1 MPPSRPLTPAWLRAA
16 SDWTWR
22 SLIVGFGI
30 VAAVYAL
37 GYFRIIVLPVIIALL
52 VTTLLLPP
60 KRILTQRGLGDGAAA
75 GITLVGALLVLAL
88 LVSAVA
94 PSIGNQF
101 PELRQGVEDGV
112 REATQVLDDPPFN
125 LSRAEIDRA
134 VDNGLERLRENSSEI
149 TRGVTEGAVLLGEV
163 LTGLLVVVLLTF
175 FFLKDGRQMW
185 DWVMGLAAKGGD
197 HRRADELGARVF
209 AALSGYVRG
218 IALVGFVDALL
229 IGLGLV
235 VLGVPLVLPLM
246 LLTFLAAFIP
256 LIGAFL
262 AGLAAVLIALVFEG
276 LVTALIVLGII
287 ILVQQIE
294 GHLLY
299 PLLMSRT
306 VNLHPAVIVV
316 ALAMGGIVAGIVGVF
331 LAVPVAGVVSTVLSY
346 VREDP
351 APGSPLTEP
360 ETQEAQEKADA

>member
-1 MPPSRPLTPAWLRAA
+1 MSSRPLTPAWLRAA

-22 SLIVGFGI
+22 SLLIGFGI

-37 GYFRIIVLPVIIALL
+37 GYFRIIVLPIIIALL

-60 KRILTQRGLGDGAAA
+60 KRFMTQRGLGDGAAS
-75 GITLVGALLVLAL
+75 GITLVGAILVLAL
-88 LVSAVA
+88 LISAVA

-101 PELRQGVEDGV
+101 PELRTGVEDGV
-112 REATQVLDDPPFN
+112 REATKVLDDPPFN

-134 VDNGLERLRENSSEI
+134 VDNGLERLRENSTEI
-149 TRGVTEGAVLLGEV
+149 TRGVGEGAIILGEV
-163 LTGLLVVVLLTF
+163 LTGLLVTILLTF

-185 DWVMGLAAKGGD
+185 DWLLGLIARGGD
-197 HRRADELGARVF
+197 HRGADELGVRIF

-218 IALVGFVDALL
+218 IALVGLADALL

-235 VLGVPLVLPLM
+235 ILGVPLVLPLM

-262 AGLAAVLIALVFEG
+262 AGLAAVLIALVFKG
-276 LVTALIVLGII
+276 FVTALIVLGII
-287 ILVQQIE
+287 ILVQQVE

-306 VNLHPAVIVV
+306 VNLHPAVIVI
-316 ALAMGGIVAGIVGVF
+316 ALAMGGIVAGIVGIF
-331 LAVPVAGVVSTVLSY
+331 LSVPVAGVISTVISY
-346 VREDP
+346 IREDP

-360 ETQEAQEKADA
+360 ETVEAQVRGDA